1 MLYSHPSM
9 GSTRNQVLQHLL
21 NRQRCTITDLAEAVS
36 IDPISVR
43 HHIAK
48 LEGDGLVDS
57 IEERHGVGRP
67 RRVYFLTEAGM
78 ELFPGRTIHFT
89 NELLEQL
96 KSQLSDDA
104 YQSLFD
110 AMAASMSDNYLS
122 DHEFEDL
129 TLDQRLDLIRNWLT
143 NEGYT
148 VHVERNENEII
159 VKESRC
165 PYYYVGR
172 RHGEVCTIDKRLIA
186 KVLSAE
192 PERTSCLLSGDS
204 HCTYVVPLSAI
215 KTSIPN
221 LTELETK

>member
-1 MLYSHPSM
+1 M

-21 NRQRCTITDLAEAVS
+21 SQQRCTVNDLAAAVN

-43 HHIAK
+43 HHITK

-57 IEERHGVGRP
+57 TEERHGVGRP

-96 KSQLSDDA
+96 KGQLSDEA
-104 YQSLFD
+104 YQTLFD
-110 AMAASMSDNYLS
+110 QMAASISDNYLS
-122 DHEFEDL
+122 DGNFENL

-148 VHVERNENEII
+148 VEVERTENEIVI
-159 VKESRC
+159 KESSC

-186 KVLSAE
+186 RVLSAE
-192 PERTSCLLSGDS
+192 PERTSCLLHGDS
-204 HCTYVVPLSAI
+204 HCTYVVPLSSI
-215 KTSIPN
+215 KETIPN
-221 LTELETK
+221 

>member
-1 MLYSHPSM
+1 M

-21 NRQRCTITDLAEAVS
+21 THQRCTIGDLAEAVN

-43 HHIAK
+43 HHITK
-48 LEGDGLVDS
+48 LEGDGFIDS

-89 NELLEQL
+89 NELLGQL

-104 YQSLFD
+104 YQKLFD
-110 AMAASMSDNYLS
+110 AMAASISDNYLS
-122 DHEFEDL
+122 DQEFKHL
-129 TLDQRLDLIRNWLT
+129 TLDQRLDLIENWLT
-143 NEGYT
+143 SEGYT
-148 VHVERNENEII
+148 VQIERNENEIV
-159 VKESRC
+159 VKESSC

-172 RHGEVCTIDKRLIA
+172 RHGEVCTIDKRLIS

-192 PERTSCLLSGDS
+192 PERTSCMLHGDS

-215 KTSIPN
+215 KESISN
-221 LTELETK
+221 

>member
-1 MLYSHPSM
+1 LTLKSSNVILGSNM
-9 GSTRNQVLQHLL
+9 GTTRNQVLQHMLTQ
-21 NRQRCTITDLAEAVS
+21 QRCTINDLADAVN

-43 HHIAK
+43 HHITK

-67 RRVYFLTEAGM
+67 RRLYFLTEAGM

-96 KSQLSDDA
+96 KGQLSDEA
-104 YQSLFD
+104 YQTLFD
-110 AMAASMSDNYLS
+110 QMAASISDNYLS
-122 DHEFEDL
+122 DANFENL

-143 NEGYT
+143 DEGYT
-148 VHVERNENEII
+148 VEVERTENEIVI
-159 VKESRC
+159 KESSC

-172 RHGEVCTIDKRLIA
+172 RHGEVCTIDKRLIS

-192 PERTSCLLSGDS
+192 P
-204 HCTYVVPLSAI
+204 
-215 KTSIPN
+215 
-221 LTELETK
+221 

>member
-1 MLYSHPSM
+1 MTLKSSNVILLTIM
-9 GSTRNQVLQHLL
+9 GATRNHVLQHLL
-21 NRQRCTITDLAEAVS
+21 TQQRCTITDLADAVK

-43 HHIAK
+43 HHITK

-57 IEERHGVGRP
+57 TEERHGVGRP

-89 NELLEQL
+89 NELLGQL
-96 KSQLSDDA
+96 KSQLSDES
-104 YQSLFD
+104 YQKLFD
-110 AMAASMSDNYLS
+110 AMAARISDNYLS
-122 DHEFEDL
+122 DEDFGQL
-129 TLDQRLDLIRNWLT
+129 SLDQRLDLIENWLT

-148 VHVERNENEII
+148 VQVERNENEIV
-159 VKESRC
+159 VKETSC

-192 PERTSCLLSGDS
+192 PERTSCLLHGDS

-215 KTSIPN
+215 KETIPN
-221 LTELETK
+221 

>member
-1 MLYSHPSM
+1 M
-9 GSTRNQVLQHLL
+9 GNTRNQVLQHLL
-21 NRQRCTITDLAEAVS
+21 GQQRCTVNDLADAVN

-48 LEGDGLVDS
+48 LEGDGLIDS

-67 RRVYFLTEAGM
+67 RRLYFLTEAGM

-96 KSQLSDDA
+96 KRQLSDEA
-104 YQSLFD
+104 YQKLFD
-110 AMAASMSDNYLS
+110 SMAVSITDNYLS
-122 DHEFEDL
+122 DANFENL
-129 TLDQRLDLIRNWLT
+129 TLDQRIDLMRNWLT

-148 VHVERNENEII
+148 VQIERNENEIV
-159 VKESRC
+159 VKESSC

-172 RHGEVCTIDKRLIA
+172 RHGEVCTIDKRLIE

-192 PERTSCLLSGDS
+192 PERTSCLLQGDS

-215 KTSIPN
+215 KETIPN
-221 LTELETK
+221 

>member
-1 MLYSHPSM
+1 LTLKSSNVILGSNM
-9 GSTRNQVLQHLL
+9 GTTRNQVLQHMLTQ
-21 NRQRCTITDLAEAVS
+21 QRCTINDLADAVN

-43 HHIAK
+43 HHITK

-67 RRVYFLTEAGM
+67 RRLYFLTEAGM

-96 KSQLSDDA
+96 KGQLSDEA
-104 YQSLFD
+104 YQTLFD
-110 AMAASMSDNYLS
+110 QMAASISDNYLS
-122 DHEFEDL
+122 DANFENL

-143 NEGYT
+143 DEGYT
-148 VHVERNENEII
+148 VEVERTENEIVI
-159 VKESRC
+159 KESSC

-172 RHGEVCTIDKRLIA
+172 RHGEVCTIDKRLIS

-192 PERTSCLLSGDS
+192 PERTSCLLHGDS
-204 HCTYVVPLSAI
+204 HCTYVVPLSSI
-215 KTSIPN
+215 KETIPN
-221 LTELETK
+221 

>member
-1 MLYSHPSM
+1 M
-9 GSTRNQVLQHLL
+9 GNTRNQVLQHLL
-21 NRQRCTITDLAEAVS
+21 NQQRSTINELADAVS

-48 LEGDGLVDS
+48 LEGDGLIDS

-67 RRVYFLTEAGM
+67 RRQYFLTEAGM

-96 KSQLSDDA
+96 KDQLSDEA
-104 YQSLFD
+104 YQTLFD
-110 AMAASMSDNYLS
+110 KMAASISDNYLS
-122 DHEFEDL
+122 DADFENL
-129 TLDQRLDLIRNWLT
+129 TLDQRLDLIQTWLT

-148 VHVERNENEII
+148 VQVERTENEIL
-159 VKESRC
+159 VKESSC

-192 PERTSCLLSGDS
+192 PERTSCLLHGDS

-215 KTSIPN
+215 KETIPN
-221 LTELETK
+221 